1 MSFVSYNSIKKVR
14 FDEKQYLKTG
24 IDKLDRM
31 IVGIGRGQY
40 TLIFG
45 TRGCGKTTFTNMLT
59 ANFINAGEKGLICNF
74 EMPNHRTQYW
84 LNLQVAGA
92 TNLIS
97 EKTMAGKEIWLIKN
111 TITENKIIEWIDKS
125 ILVNDNITFDV
136 YKVFRQ
142 IEEKISKHPEFTF
155 VILDNLMKLNL
166 DEVNDNKYE
175 AQSRLVKGLQKLCQE
190 KNIALILVAHPNK
203 IKTLP
208 RIEDNGGSGDIINT
222 ADNVIILHRI
232 NEDFKIRAKE
242 YFVST
247 EVEKLTEFDNLA
259 EVAKNRDFGE
269 EGFCGMYFENKAKRF
284 LNYRGENKRYGW
296 EKQHKQDTIDDLTEL
311 PDDDDSMPY

>member
-1 MSFVSYNSIKKVR
+1 MSFINYKDIKKVR

-24 IDKLDRM
+24 ITKLDKM

-59 ANFINAGEKGLICNF
+59 ANFLNQDEKGLICNF

-84 LNLQVAGA
+84 LNLQIAGEH
-92 TNLIS
+92 NLKS
-97 EKTMAGKEIWLIKN
+97 EITLSGKEIWLIKDDE
-111 TITENKIIEWIDKS
+111 TENKIIEWVDKS
-125 ILVNDNITFDV
+125 LLVNDNETFDV
-136 YKVFRQ
+136 YKVYKQ
-142 IEEKISKHPEFTF
+142 IEATVAKHPEFTF

-166 DEVNDNKYE
+166 DEVDENKYE
-175 AQSRLVKGLQKLCQE
+175 AQSRLVKGLQKLCQD

-222 ADNVIILHRI
+222 ADNVLILHRV

-242 YFVST
+242 YFVTT
-247 EVEKLTEFDNLA
+247 EVNKLSEFDNLI

-269 EGFCGMYFENKAKRF
+269 EGFCGVFFEPKAKRF
-284 LNYRGENKRYGW
+284 TNNNIGVRYYKW
-296 EKQHKQDTIDDLTEL
+296 EEPPKYKYPKPKEIEK
-311 PDDDDSMPY
+311 DDDFPF